1 MAKDSKKLITVIIIT
16 KNEEKSIP
24 FCLESIKNI
33 ADEIIVVDSFSTDN
47 TPEICK
53 SFGVKFIQQPWEG
66 YAQTKNK
73 ANKLASYDWILS
85 LDADE
90 VLSAGLQKSIL
101 EIKNSSSG
109 EDNYFYKIG
118 RLTNYCGKWIRHGG
132 WYPDVKVRL
141 FDRRKAEW
149 QGEFVHEKLVINQEI
164 KTEIPLLKGDC
175 YHYSYHTI
183 AQHVQKVN
191 HFSTLAAQDM
201 YSRGKKFSLLKLV
214 FSPWARFISMYFIK
228 RGILDGK
235 YGFIIAVISAFEK
248 FLRIS
253 KLYQLQREK

>member
-1 MAKDSKKLITVIIIT
+1 MAKDSKKLISAIIIT
-16 KNEEKSIP
+16 KNEEKSIA

-33 ADEIIVVDSFSTDN
+33 VDEIIVLDSFSTDN

-53 SFGVKFIQQPWEG
+53 SFGVRFVQQAWEG

-73 ANKLASYDWILS
+73 ANKLASHNWILS

-90 VLSAGLQKSIL
+90 VLSPELQKSIL
-101 EIKNSSSG
+101 ALKNS
-109 EDNYFYKIG
+109 DQDFFYKIG
-118 RLTNYCGKWIRHGG
+118 RITNYCGKWIRHGG
-132 WYPDVKVRL
+132 WYPDVKIRL

-149 QGEFVHEKLVINQEI
+149 QGEFVHEKLIIQEDV
-164 KTEIPLLKGDC
+164 KTDIPLLNGDC
-175 YHYSYHTI
+175 YHYSYHSI

-201 YSRGKKFSLLKLV
+201 YSRGKKFSLFKLV
-214 FSPWARFISMYFIK
+214 LSPWARFMSMYFIK
-228 RGILDGK
+228 RGFLDGK
-235 YGFIIAVISAFEK
+235 FGFIIAIISAFEK
-248 FLRIS
+248 FLRIA

>member
-53 SFGVKFIQQPWEG
+53 SFGVRFFQQAWEG

-73 ANKLASYDWILS
+73 ANKLASYNHILS

-90 VLSAGLQKSIL
+90 VLSPELQKSIL
-101 EIKNSSSG
+101 DLKNS
-109 EDNYFYKIG
+109 DQAFFYKIG
-118 RLTNYCGKWIRHGG
+118 RVTNYCGKWIRHGG
-132 WYPDVKVRL
+132 WYPDVKIRL
-141 FDRRKAEW
+141 FDSDKAEW
-149 QGEFVHEKLVINQEI
+149 QGEFVHEKLILEDSSIEN
-164 KTEIPLLKGDC
+164 IPLLKGDC
-175 YHYSYHTI
+175 YHYSYHSI

-201 YSRGKKFSLLKLV
+201 YSRGKKFSLFKLV
-214 FSPWARFISMYFIK
+214 FSPWARFMSMYFIK
-228 RGILDGK
+228 RGFLDGK
-235 YGFIIAVISAFEK
+235 YGFIIAIISAFEK
-248 FLRIS
+248 FLRIA
-253 KLYQLQREK
+253 KLYQLQRKK